1 MLAFVNTV
9 RNLFKTQH
17 QEDIENYI
25 LSKNPKTPGDV
36 EYWMQQY
43 YYEHRN
49 YLSL

>member
-1 MLAFVNTV
+1 MSTFLQCF
-9 RNLFKTQH
+9 RNLFQLQH
-17 QEDIENYI
+17 QSDVESYI
-25 LSKNPKTPGDV
+25 ISKNPKTPGDV